1 MTDQPQNTPQ
11 TTPPNTPPALP
22 SQPYRVS
29 ALPTRKPLRFTFAP
43 SAADRAALA
52 VELGLLDLPELRMVG
67 EIRPAGKSDFTLEAA
82 LTARVVQPCSITL
95 APVPAAI
102 SETVRR
108 TYVRDYTVPDA
119 DEVELDDD
127 STDPLPEVID
137 VADVAREAL
146 ALALPLYPR
155 APGAELGQAVYAEP
169 GTAPLK
175 DEDLRPFAGLAALK
189 AKLEGGGGE

>member
-1 MTDQPQNTPQ
+1 MTEK
-11 TTPPNTPPALP
+11 PAPLP
-22 SQPYRVS
+22 SQPYRVA
-29 ALPTRKPLRFTFAP
+29 ALPTRKPMRFTFAP
-43 SAADRAALA
+43 DAAGRAALA
-52 VELGLLDLPELRMVG
+52 AELGLLDLPELQLVG
-67 EIRPAGKSDFTLEAA
+67 EIRAAGRSDYTLEAM

-95 APVPAAI
+95 APVPARL
-102 SETVRR
+102 SEAVRR
-108 TYVRDYTVPDA
+108 SYVRDYTLPDA

-189 AKLEGGGGE
+189 AKLQGDGQE

>member
-1 MTDQPQNTPQ
+1 MTEHSST
-11 TTPPNTPPALP
+11 LP
-22 SQPYRVS
+22 SQPYRVA
-29 ALPTRKPLRFTFAP
+29 ALPTRKPMRFTFAP
-43 SAADRAALA
+43 DAAGRAALA
-52 VELGLLDLPELRMVG
+52 AELGLLDLPALQLVG
-67 EIRPAGKSDFTLEAA
+67 EIRAAGRSDYTLEAA
-82 LTARVVQPCSITL
+82 LTARVVQPCSVTL
-95 APVPAAI
+95 APVPASIA
-102 SETVRR
+102 EPVRR
-108 TYVRDYTVPDA
+108 TYVRDYLVPDA

-127 STDPLPEVID
+127 TTDPLPEVID

-189 AKLEGGGGE
+189 AKLEGGDAE